1 MEDYDED
8 YPAEED
14 VEMAEAIARPGHHV
28 INLFTAVI
36 YEFSY
41 LARVFLEKA

>member
-41 LARVFLEKA
+41 